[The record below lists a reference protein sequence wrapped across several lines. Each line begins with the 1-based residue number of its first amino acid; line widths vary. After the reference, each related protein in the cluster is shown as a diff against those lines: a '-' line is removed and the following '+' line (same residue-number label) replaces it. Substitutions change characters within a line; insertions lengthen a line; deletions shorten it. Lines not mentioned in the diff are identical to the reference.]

1 MHLTVPI
8 ENFKMEAQK
17 LIDENMEYRNV
28 FEKETSR
35 EIHDL
40 RNDVNKID
48 FSGVTESLE
57 FETNIRTDEISKL
70 DAKLVSIKEN
80 IKNLEDQIRKFQLS
94 KTTPPNRMFRAK
106 IKELENQIATRDK
119 EIARLQEILQGQKQQ
134 IDKLQ
139 NADNNVDVLRTN
151 LLSSQTKS
159 SLNGNSGNNK
169 KWIL

>member
-70 DAKLVSIKEN
+70 DAKRKSEN
-80 IKNLEDQIRKFQLS
+80 SSSPKQLH
-94 KTTPPNRMFRAK
+94 
-106 IKELENQIATRDK
+106 QIACSMR
-119 EIARLQEILQGQKQQ
+119 
-134 IDKLQ
+134 
-139 NADNNVDVLRTN
+139 
-151 LLSSQTKS
+151 KS
-159 SLNGNSGNNK
+159 KN
-169 KWIL
+169 